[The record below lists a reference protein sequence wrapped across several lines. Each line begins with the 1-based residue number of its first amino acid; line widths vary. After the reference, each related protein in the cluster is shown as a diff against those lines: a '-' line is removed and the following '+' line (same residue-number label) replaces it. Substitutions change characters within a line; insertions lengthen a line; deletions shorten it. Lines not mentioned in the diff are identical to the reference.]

1 MRILLEF
8 RVSDKGDF
16 LLCNF
21 AQVALPG
28 GVVCTYQAFSWL
40 YIPAGVKQSSK
51 VTFSRLCYC
60 CIVCSEKQTVFSEK
74 QIGQRTVCF
83 SERNIYFSERT
94 VYFSDQNKSQ
104 GHSIPQLRTNIRIPR
119 IWMHGTLWTPEKPD
133 VHNAPIIEILENA
146 ELQTLLT
153 KSL

>member
-1 MRILLEF
+1 MI
-8 RVSDKGDF
+8 
-16 LLCNF
+16 
-21 AQVALPG
+21 
-28 GVVCTYQAFSWL
+28 

-104 GHSIPQLRTNIRIPR
+104 GHSIPQLTTNIWIPR
-119 IWMHGTLWTPEKPD
+119 IWMLGVLWTPKKQD
-133 VHNAPIIEILENA
+133 IRNANIQEEHIHPFKFTQFFVTNIL
-146 ELQTLLT
+146 QSYG
-153 KSL
+153 K